1 MGTKRS
7 VLVEGHGLPL
17 AVIVSGANVHDV
29 RLLERTLDNLVIF
42 RPAPTEEYPQHLCL
56 DAGYIGHSEAV
67 ASRNY
72 IPNIRPRGEE
82 KLEMECNPDFKAR
95 RWVVE
100 VSHSFVNR
108 FRKLL
113 VRFEKTDNSYLG
125 LIAFAFAII
134 VWRKLIPVHRGMTI
148 VG

>member
-1 MGTKRS
+1 M
-7 VLVEGHGLPL
+7 V
-17 AVIVSGANVHDV
+17 
-29 RLLERTLDNLVIF
+29 F
-42 RPAPTEEYPQHLCL
+42 RQSPKEKAQNLCL
-56 DAGYIGHSEAV
+56 DAGYIGHDEVIKDS
-67 ASRNY
+67 NY
-72 IPNIRPRGEE
+72 IPHVRPRGEE
-82 KLEMECNPDFKAR
+82 KKELERNPNFKAR

-125 LIAFAFAII
+125 LLELAFALI
-134 VWRKLIPVHRGMTI
+134 VWRKVIPVHKGMVI